1 MRNAEAT
8 RERILDAA
16 MDEFSAYG
24 IAGARV
30 DRIAKSAGC
39 NKNLIYVYF
48 ESKETLFTTVLQKN
62 LERAFE
68 EIPFSPDRLPE
79 FAVNVFDF
87 AVAHPDVMRLLMW
100 ANLEQKTD
108 NPAERENAHTEKI
121 RQIGQAQS
129 AGRLSSTLP
138 PAFLLTAVMTVS
150 TAWASTNPFGPSLN
164 PEAAKDLNALRASVA
179 GAVKLLIQA
188 DHPAEE
194 K

>member
-1 MRNAEAT
+1 MRNAEAS

-16 MDEFSAYG
+16 MEEFSTYG

-39 NKNLIYVYF
+39 NKNLIYIYF
-48 ESKETLFTTVLQKN
+48 ESKEILFTTVLQKN

-87 AVAHPDVMRLLMW
+87 AMTHSDVMRLLMW

-108 NPAERENAHTEKI
+108 NPPQRESAHEEKI
-121 RQIGQAQS
+121 RQIGEAQS
-129 AGRLSSTLP
+129 AGRIASTLP
-138 PAFLLTAVMTVS
+138 PPFLLTAIMTIATS
-150 TAWASTNPFGPSLN
+150 WASTNPFGPSLN
-164 PEAAKDLNALRASVA
+164 PEAAKDRDALRASVA
-179 GAVKLLIQA
+179 GAVERLIRT
-188 DHPAEE
+188 DHPTD
-194 K
+194 

>member
-1 MRNAEAT
+1 MRNAEAS

-16 MDEFSAYG
+16 MEEFSAYG

-39 NKNLIYVYF
+39 NKNLIYIYF

-87 AVAHPDVMRLLMW
+87 AMTHSDVMRLLMW

-108 NPAERENAHTEKI
+108 NPPQRESAHEEKI
-121 RQIGQAQS
+121 RQIGEAQS
-129 AGRLSSTLP
+129 AGRINSTLP
-138 PAFLLTAVMTVS
+138 PPFLLTSIMTIATS
-150 TAWASTNPFGPSLN
+150 WASTNPFGPSLN
-164 PEAAKDLNALRASVA
+164 PEAAKDRDTLRASVA
-179 GAVKLLIQA
+179 SAVERLIRT
-188 DHPAEE
+188 DHPAE
-194 K
+194 